1 MDCALAAAVAVS
13 ARPRPARVI
22 RQSRFIVVEDGLD
35 AVRFGPAAERWV
47 SFSATNVVV
56 RRTVATAPRRHCG
69 ARCQPLDTVFGDVKA
84 APVRKLAT
92 APHLSRTSVG

>member
-35 AVRFGPAAERWV
+35 AVRFGPRL
-47 SFSATNVVV
+47 
-56 RRTVATAPRRHCG
+56 RRGCPFRRSTSLSDAPSLPRLGGIAGLGARPLTRYLTMSRPRR
-69 ARCQPLDTVFGDVKA
+69 L
-84 APVRKLAT
+84 RKLAT
-92 APHLSRTSVG
+92 ACLTFQD